1 MPPPPPAA
9 RLRGNTKGYSST
21 YLAMGF
27 AHVRAGT
34 SASTALHACFP
45 ARALAPARA
54 CRCVVSPFRFFT
66 RACCSAA
73 LQWQV
78 VSLIYAGKAAYSLVV
93 PLTNTTIGV
102 VYERE

>member
-1 MPPPPPAA
+1 MFGWVPQAA
-9 RLRGNTKGYSST
+9 PRCT
-21 YLAMGF
+21 LA
-27 AHVRAGT
+27 
-34 SASTALHACFP
+34 SLL
-45 ARALAPARA
+45 ALAPARA
-54 CRCVVSPFRFFT
+54 CRCVVPPFRFFT

-102 VYERE
+102 VYERA